1 MNVETKCAN
10 GKKQVVNK
18 GELEEVVCTG
28 KNEHPQIVDFQKF
41 LLDETFSA
49 WSTCPASCKDRPV
62 PKRFRWSSHGNVQ
75 SEDCAASTAE
85 CREYKLYNLYFI
97 RLLCNNS

>member
-1 MNVETKCAN
+1 MKTLK
-10 GKKQVVNK
+10 
-18 GELEEVVCTG
+18 
-28 KNEHPQIVDFQKF
+28 IIDFQKF

-85 CREYKLYNLYFI
+85 CREYNYI
-97 RLLCNNS
+97 RLLLEFMT